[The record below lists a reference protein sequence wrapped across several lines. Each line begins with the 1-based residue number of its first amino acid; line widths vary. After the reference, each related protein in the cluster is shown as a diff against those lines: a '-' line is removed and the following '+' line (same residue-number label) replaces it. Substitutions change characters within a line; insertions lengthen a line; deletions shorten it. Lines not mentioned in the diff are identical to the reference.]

1 LHEPVKVEEPTVR
14 LQRCGTMTWDYT
26 LSLPLGALV
35 GLASVAFLVGLV
47 LH

>member
-1 LHEPVKVEEPTVR
+1 
-14 LQRCGTMTWDYT
+14 MTWDYT

-35 GLASVAFLVGLV
+35 GLASVAFLVGLI